1 MLMLMTSFPSWAFW
15 SIKHFTFYQD
25 TKVCLHPKSEWW
37 NLKIFHKW
45 ELFHC
50 NQVKRRAVS
59 ALLYRPTATVS
70 AYSVLNRLCRWWPV
84 ELWLLGSSIPTSR
97 SWFIHL
103 LSWGLQGD
111 KPSKF
116 AWGWGISWDPGLF
129 STKTRTIL
137 GKPDSWSSEEM
148 SLFWKHMQ
156 GGKRSLN
163 ARCWHCFAA
172 RMLALY

>member
-59 ALLYRPTATVS
+59 ALLYRPTDYPLWVLILYWTGCAGDGRWSCGCWDLASQPHEVGSFICCLEDYRVTSHPSLHEAEGFPGTQDFLALKLGQFWGNRTVGHQRRWVCFESTCRAVS
-70 AYSVLNRLCRWWPV
+70 AL
-84 ELWLLGSSIPTSR
+84 
-97 SWFIHL
+97 
-103 LSWGLQGD
+103 
-111 KPSKF
+111 
-116 AWGWGISWDPGLF
+116 
-129 STKTRTIL
+129 
-137 GKPDSWSSEEM
+137 
-148 SLFWKHMQ
+148 
-156 GGKRSLN
+156 
-163 ARCWHCFAA
+163 
-172 RMLALY
+172 